1 MMRKARN
8 KRQEGG
14 YICDL
19 AWRNLEFKTESH
31 FKIVLHCGKLFTHPG
46 KEDMVH
52 E

>member
-1 MMRKARN
+1 MMPKIRN

-14 YICDL
+14 YTCDL
-19 AWRNLEFKTESH
+19 AWRSLGFKTESH
-31 FKIVLHCGKLFTHPG
+31 FKIVLHCGKLLTHPC